1 MKKSKLFIV
10 FLLFL
15 SIVWLQAQEFSIT
28 IDGEKDAWYNGLT
41 EPLNGV
47 VYLPAACYLTGI
59 NATGPDDDNDLSA
72 LVWLA
77 WDENYLYMYEEVKD
91 DYVTVSAEGKWNN
104 DCFEFKFD
112 PDPSLESND
121 GVASCRLSALGK
133 EDAIDTLGVDNIN
146 DDTGDENTPGLVDEE
161 GTSYEATTDDY
172 FRKRTDDGYVLEMRV
187 PLAYINVPA
196 HDKFLLV
203 EEGNY
208 FGLVLNQGDNDGTA
222 RDNMLQWSAGH
233 NDVAWNQATYHGT
246 ATFLADNRMELEAE
260 NSIDGTI
267 NENADEWYIPDLP
280 SGIGHLATEQVPV
293 SATLAQNYPNPFN
306 PATQI
311 RFNLTKAQN
320 VTFTIYDI
328 SGRTV
333 AELIKNQAMNI
344 GDHSVVWDGT
354 DSKGQ
359 PVSSSIY
366 IYELR
371 AGSSVTSK
379 KMILMR

>member
-1 MKKSKLFIV
+1 MKISILSIII
-10 FLLFL
+10 LLFL
-15 SIVWLQAQEFSIT
+15 SILCLQSQEFSIT
-28 IDGEKDAWYNGLT
+28 IDGEKDAWYNGLSD
-41 EPLNGV
+41 PSNGV
-47 VYLPAACYLTGI
+47 VYLPAACYLRDLS
-59 NATGPDDDNDLSA
+59 ATGPDDDNDLSA
-72 LVWLA
+72 IVWLA

-91 DYVTVSAEGKWNN
+91 DCVTVSAEGKWNN

-112 PDPSLESND
+112 PDPSMKLNT
-121 GVASCRLSALGK
+121 GVAGCRLSALGK

-146 DDTGDENTPGLVDEE
+146 DDTGDENTPGLVDNE
-161 GTSYEATTDDY
+161 GNSYEVTTDDY
-172 FRKRTDDGYVLEMRV
+172 FRKRTDDGYVLEMRI

-196 HDKFLLV
+196 HDKFLVV
-203 EEGNY
+203 EEENI

-233 NDVAWNQATYHGT
+233 TDFAWNNAIYHGT
-246 ATFLADNRMELEAE
+246 AIFLANNKLQLEAV
-260 NSIDGTI
+260 SPIDGTV
-267 NENADEWYIPDLP
+267 NENADEWYIPDLQ
-280 SGIGHLATEQVPV
+280 SGIDPLSTEQIPV
-293 SATLAQNYPNPFN
+293 TATLAQNFPNPFN
-306 PATQI
+306 PVTQM

-328 SGRTV
+328 TGRTV
-333 AELIKNQAMNI
+333 SELIKNQPMNI
-344 GDHSVVWDGT
+344 GDHFVVWDGT